1 MPQNKSSG
9 ARAPL
14 SDERRIK
21 PCLILSVE
29 LSTSKEVKRWLLE
42 AATKVPLSVSAESR
56 SLGKL
61 GRFLLISVSA
71 HNNFDRILYTS
82 HSSGGTTI
90 RTSGGQLYPLAVSTI
105 AKKTISR
112 WAAGLPCPRR
122 DRSPSGALRI
132 SFLSSDLQKRSF
144 TGDYTKAPLPV
155 APAQL

>member
-42 AATKVPLSVSAESR
+42 AATKVPLCRSRR
-56 SLGKL
+56 SLG
-61 GRFLLISVSA
+61 VSA
-71 HNNFDRILYTS
+71 NSADSFSLPSVHTTTLTGYAS